1 MAKAKTDEVVVEPE
15 VQSEGREKIIH
26 AGRPT
31 AVCRCG
37 EKLIRPQ
44 KPENSTWRCLRVW
57 NGTPTPD
64 CQKGIP
70 KEMVLDPEQVET
82 LLKNRKDRY
91 ADATD
96 IG

>member
-1 MAKAKTDEVVVEPE
+1 MAKAKVEEVVEE
-15 VQSEGREKIIH
+15 AQESEDVAKIIH

-37 EKLIRPQ
+37 EKLVRP
-44 KPENSTWRCLRVW
+44 KTPENSTWRCLRVW
-57 NGTPTPD
+57 NGMPTPE

-70 KEMVLDPEQVET
+70 KEMVLDPQQVEHV
-82 LLKNRKDRY
+82 LANRKDRY